1 LLVNFFNTIGFGWK
15 EIRCMPVFPSS
26 RDVTGIDQKEQYTGQ
41 GLAQQ
46 ARVSPSNPGE
56 SNHKPSPPQGLA
68 IMLGKKAYAEHGK
81 RIAPVNHRPALKRIG
96 RSRELRREI
105 ADALCPRSPASP
117 SKRSY

>member
-1 LLVNFFNTIGFGWK
+1 
-15 EIRCMPVFPSS
+15 MPVFPSS
-26 RDVTGIDQKEQYTGQ
+26 GDVTRIDQKEQYTGQ

-46 ARVSPSNPGE
+46 ARVFPSNPGE
-56 SNHKPSPPQGLA
+56 SSHKTSPPQRLV
-68 IMLGKKAYAEHGK
+68 IMLEKKAYAGRGK
-81 RIAPVNHRPALKRIG
+81 RIAPVNHWPALKWIG